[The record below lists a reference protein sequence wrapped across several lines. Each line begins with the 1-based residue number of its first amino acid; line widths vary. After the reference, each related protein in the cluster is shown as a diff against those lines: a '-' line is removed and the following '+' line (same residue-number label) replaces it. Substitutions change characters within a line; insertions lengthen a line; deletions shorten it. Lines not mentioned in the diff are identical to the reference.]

1 MVLWYNNKHVNVQA
15 RRGQAALEY
24 VLAFAA
30 LLIAVC
36 ALYAFVQA
44 IWRYADRTENLVTS
58 DCP

>member
-1 MVLWYNNKHVNVQA
+1 M
-15 RRGQAALEY
+15 LEY

-36 ALYAFVQA
+36 ALYAFVRA
-44 IWRYADRTENLVTS
+44 VWRYADRTENLVTS

>member
-1 MVLWYNNKHVNVQA
+1 MDLWYNKGRNMRA
-15 RRGQAALEY
+15 RRGQAMLEY

-30 LLIAVC
+30 LLISVF

>member
-1 MVLWYNNKHVNVQA
+1 MDLWYNKSGNVRA
-15 RRGQAALEY
+15 RRGQTMIEY
-24 VLAFAA
+24 VLVFTA

-44 IWRYADRTENLVTS
+44 VWRYADRTENLVTS

>member
-1 MVLWYNNKHVNVQA
+1 MDLWYNKGGNVRA
-15 RRGQAALEY
+15 RRGQAMLEY

-30 LLIAVC
+30 LLIAVF

-44 IWRYADRTENLVTS
+44 VWRYADRTKNLVTS

>member
-1 MVLWYNNKHVNVQA
+1 MDLWYNRARKVRA
-15 RRGQAALEY
+15 RRGQAMLEY

-30 LLIAVC
+30 LLIAAC

>member
-1 MVLWYNNKHVNVQA
+1 MDLWYNKSRKVRA
-15 RRGQAALEY
+15 RRGQAILEY

-30 LLIAVC
+30 LLIAVF

-44 IWRYADRTENLVTS
+44 VWRYADRTENLVTS

>member
-1 MVLWYNNKHVNVQA
+1 MDLWYNKGRNVRV
-15 RRGQAALEY
+15 RRGQAMLEY

-30 LLIAVC
+30 LLIAAC

-44 IWRYADRTENLVTS
+44 IWRYADRTEDLVTS

>member
-1 MVLWYNNKHVNVQA
+1 MELWYKKGRKVRA
-15 RRGQAALEY
+15 KRGQAMLEY

-44 IWRYADRTENLVTS
+44 IWRYADRTEDLVTS

>member
-1 MVLWYNNKHVNVQA
+1 MDLWYNKNGNVRA
-15 RRGQAALEY
+15 RRGQAMVEY

-36 ALYAFVQA
+36 ALYAFIRA
-44 IWRYADRTENLVTS
+44 TWRYADRTENLVTS

>member
-1 MVLWYNNKHVNVQA
+1 MDLWYNKGRNVRV
-15 RRGQAALEY
+15 RRGQAMLEY

-30 LLIAVC
+30 LLIAAC

-44 IWRYADRTENLVTS
+44 VWRYADRTENLVTS

>member
-1 MVLWYNNKHVNVQA
+1 MDLWYNKNGNVRV
-15 RRGQAALEY
+15 RRGQAMLEY

-30 LLIAVC
+30 LLIAVF